1 MARVYQSKKVIGYQR
16 PNIEPHEED
25 TLHEPKGMSFPAVPF
40 NFTAQSNTY
49 LFQNNLPKNQ
59 STNPCLTKIFQE
71 HKYIETNLAK
81 HQALIEEGQKK
92 VIDIW

>member
-1 MARVYQSKKVIGYQR
+1 MTNIVLALVFHLLTTSKMARVYQSKKVIGYQR

-49 LFQNNLPKNQ
+49 LFQNNLHRIH
-59 STNPCLTKIFQE
+59 L
-71 HKYIETNLAK
+71 
-81 HQALIEEGQKK
+81 
-92 VIDIW
+92 